1 MNVISLMTKSE
12 LFAGVDSTTLERLRE
27 SATEHRL
34 RRGDKLFEEN
44 DVANDL
50 YIVTSGRIAIA
61 NKSIDGRE
69 SMVALME
76 GGDLFGEM
84 PLFDSLGRSAEARA
98 LEQSVV
104 VSVPYEPIRALYE
117 QRPELL
123 WAVVRLLAGRLRNMD
138 EALADAVFLDV
149 TGRTAK
155 RLLELAGEADEFTL
169 PITQEELAGMVGASR
184 ERVNKAIAAFI
195 KLGGIQQ
202 VDRRYIITNRKQ
214 LEIRAR

>member
-1 MNVISLMTKSE
+1 MLDSHAQPMNVISLLTKSE
-12 LFAGVDSTTLERLRE
+12 LFAGVDSATLERLGE
-27 SATEHRL
+27 SSTEHRL

-76 GGDLFGEM
+76 SGDRFGEM

-123 WAVVRLLAGRLRNMD
+123 WAVVRLLAGRLRNMSRN
-138 EALADAVFLDV
+138 V
-149 TGRTAK
+149 TRSSTSSAESVERTS
-155 RLLELAGEADEFTL
+155 
-169 PITQEELAGMVGASR
+169 SR
-184 ERVNKAIAAFI
+184 RC
-195 KLGGIQQ
+195 
-202 VDRRYIITNRKQ
+202 RYRSSVC
-214 LEIRAR
+214 RA

>member
-1 MNVISLMTKSE
+1 M
-12 LFAGVDSTTLERLRE
+12 
-27 SATEHRL
+27 
-34 RRGDKLFEEN
+34 FEEN

-76 GGDLFGEM
+76 RGDLFGEM
-84 PLFDSLGRSAEARA
+84 PLFDGLGRSAEARA
-98 LEQSVV
+98 LEPSGRRVH
-104 VSVPYEPIRALYE
+104 PLRTDPGAL
-117 QRPELL
+117 RSSGPSCCGTSSRC
-123 WAVVRLLAGRLRNMD
+123 WPAACATWTRRSPTRCSSTSPGAPPSGCSSWP
-138 EALADAVFLDV
+138 
-149 TGRTAK
+149 AK
-155 RLLELAGEADEFTL
+155 PTSSRC

-184 ERVNKAIAAFI
+184 ERVNKAIASFI
-195 KLGGIQQ
+195 RLGWIQQ